1 MKALIFDSST
11 LISLA
16 MNGLFE
22 ELRQLKEIFD
32 GKFLITR
39 EVKKEIIDKP
49 LNIKRFELEA
59 IKIKELL
66 DDKTLELPEEIKI
79 DSSEISRKTA
89 EVLELANNC
98 FFSNGKGIHLIDD
111 GEASCVALSKHLK
124 ESKIENIL
132 CIDERTTRNIIE
144 SPEELK
150 DFLQKKLHSKIEIK
164 KNRLEYFSDLK
175 IIRSAEL
182 VYVAWKKGIVKSK
195 NKKVLDAMLWAVKFK
210 GCSISE
216 DEIKEI
222 QKIS

>member
-98 FFSNGKGIHLIDD
+98 FFSNGKGIHLI
-111 GEASCVALSKHLK
+111 
-124 ESKIENIL
+124 
-132 CIDERTTRNIIE
+132 
-144 SPEELK
+144 P
-150 DFLQKKLHSKIEIK
+150 
-164 KNRLEYFSDLK
+164 
-175 IIRSAEL
+175 
-182 VYVAWKKGIVKSK
+182 
-195 NKKVLDAMLWAVKFK
+195 
-210 GCSISE
+210 
-216 DEIKEI
+216 
-222 QKIS
+222 